1 MADIEFLPRVFV
13 GQTRYGTKVYWDQ
26 RRGLL
31 ASYDFGADL
40 VPIQAD
46 KLRSGFPVLW
56 EAWVRLAALLPGGP
70 SSNNP
75 AARRT
80 PEIAWRETQRSAEA
94 PSGADVEAAG
104 GEGLSRLPIIAWR
117 GPELA

>member
-31 ASYDFGADL
+31 ASYDFGTDL

-56 EAWVRLAALLPGGP
+56 EAWLRLAALLPGGAVIQQPRSP
-70 SSNNP
+70 SDPGNRV
-75 AARRT
+75 A
-80 PEIAWRETQRSAEA
+80 
-94 PSGADVEAAG
+94 
-104 GEGLSRLPIIAWR
+104 
-117 GPELA
+117 